1 MSEQD
6 ISAAGLSHL
15 SPKWI
20 LKGLLRRFGYDV
32 VRYDPESIA
41 PLNVL
46 DLAIERVCRKNE
58 KFFFVQV
65 GANDGVR
72 HDPIRHLVLKY
83 RLKGLLVEPLP
94 DFYAALQANYA
105 DLPQLQFA
113 NVAIGAENGVL
124 RLLRFRADAPLHDD
138 LHGVATLDEARIR
151 KFARKNKLEHYLEEV
166 EVPCITPAQLLRQH
180 AVKRID
186 LLQIDVEG
194 HEFEILRGFID
205 AGILPTIV
213 NLEFLH
219 LTPDERI
226 ATQRLLVQEGYSY
239 VYTGIDLLAMRP
251 PPDSGDLLAPPARS
265 YASLG

>member
-6 ISAAGLSHL
+6 VSAVGLSHL

-20 LKGLLRRFGYDV
+20 FKGLLRRFGFDL

-46 DLAIERVCRKNE
+46 DLAIERVCRQNE
-58 KFFFVQV
+58 DFFFVQV

-72 HDPIRHLVLKY
+72 HDPIRHLVLRY

-94 DFYAALQANYA
+94 DFFDALQRNYS
-105 DLPQLQFA
+105 DMPQLRFA
-113 NVAIGAENGVL
+113 NVALGTENGAL

-138 LHGVATLDEARIR
+138 LHSVATIDEARIR
-151 KFARKNKLEHYLEEV
+151 KFARKNNLEHYLEVV
-166 EVPCITPAQLLRQH
+166 EVPCVTAAQLLQEHSVRH
-180 AVKRID
+180 ID

-194 HEFEILRGFID
+194 HEYEIFRGFID
-205 AGILPTIV
+205 AGMFPTVV

-226 ATQRLLVQEGYSY
+226 ATQRLLVEHGYTY
-239 VYTGIDLLAMRP
+239 VYTGIDLLAMRAAQDP
-251 PPDSGDLLAPPARS
+251 
-265 YASLG
+265 Y